1 MLYTAAAVAR
11 CDSNLG
17 PLTTVRRANLHSASE
32 TNTYHSAK
40 RSSQNLRT
48 KRISRGTKYQ
58 LFSYAKCSLHVTVLP
73 QYYCI
78 SFNAK
83 KSKCSAVFPRS
94 KRFLYARLSK
104 CVFYVDGK
112 PVEFVQS
119 CPHLIGHLLYYS
131 HKLDVQRIN
140 IKWRAWL

>member
-94 KRFLYARLSK
+94 KRFLYARLST

-112 PVEFVQS
+112 PVEFV
-119 CPHLIGHLLYYS
+119 HLIGHLLYYA